1 MTSISRFDRTG
12 FIAAAL
18 MTMPMAC
25 AVAAEQPMPAPI
37 AAAPILS
44 SPTARVPDTNPIT
57 TPAAPPLRS
66 LPEALGGWRFSG
78 EADRREWVMRLSAA
92 EATSARALQLALT
105 SSISVAPETSAF
117 TLRING
123 RVIAAKPVSTTR
135 ASSLLR
141 FDIPTGVLQVGA
153 NAIEIEA
160 RQRHRVDC
168 SVNATYELW
177 SDIDPVESGL
187 VVSPDVRQPGTLAD
201 LAALSSDDHG
211 ALRLSLVVPENADNQ
226 LIGQAMTVAETIALM
241 NASLHPIVDVTREG
255 GSGAGLDIIIAAP
268 DRIGQIGDGA
278 TGMAAGDVRLLSP
291 GKDDRPRVA
300 LAAAGPADLVTI
312 LARLKTL
319 AETARRTGSRDGLA
333 AERRL
338 SGLPL
343 GPGSTASLA
352 DFGLHSTEF
361 AGRRFQTTLYARLPA
376 DLYVADTGKITLAL
390 DGGYAAHLDD
400 DSRLA
405 ISVNGRP
412 VAMLPLTNPQ
422 GAVLTGTTVALPLG
436 GFRPGT
442 NRIDIS
448 AVVAAPSDA
457 TCEPSAK
464 LNDVSRFLLVASTSV
479 ATPDFP
485 RIGHFP
491 DLAATAAGG
500 LFPKARRLDVSL
512 HVPHPDADS
521 LSAAATL
528 AARLS
533 VAAGR
538 PIAAPLSFE
547 TPDKS
552 DRTAIVVGASP
563 DLGNGALSAFQ
574 LSPMELRAAWSGQQT
589 LPILGSAS
597 PAGDRPLDRRIAA
610 LTRADRGLMRGDDTL
625 LTGSIGSSVRPAT
638 FSGDTDAGDTASGS
652 NPDALLDA
660 WSRKFIQHRGP
671 NLQAFASR
679 LVADAT
685 GWIGIE
691 GRSEDRLHPTPS
703 MSMILTQVASPDRQ
717 SALTL
722 VTAPS
727 SRALRLAMED
737 VTAPARWQKLE
748 GATAAYQEADESIVS
763 AGSHDAIY
771 IATEPLSFA
780 NSRLIAAGWLSRNP
794 IAFGLGLLV
803 MCLLT
808 GAVTAIGLKKLGQRG

>member
-1 MTSISRFDRTG
+1 MTSISRFDRVG
-12 FIAAAL
+12 LIAVAL
-18 MTMPMAC
+18 MAMPVAS
-25 AVAAEQPMPAPI
+25 AAAEQPMPTPI
-37 AAAPILS
+37 AAAPIVPV
-44 SPTARVPDTNPIT
+44 PTAILPDAVAVMPT
-57 TPAAPPLRS
+57 TATSLRS
-66 LPEALGGWRFSG
+66 FPEALGGWRFSG
-78 EADRREWVMRLSAA
+78 EADRREWVMRLTTA
-92 EATSARALQLALT
+92 EAASARALQIALT
-105 SSISVAPETSAF
+105 SSISVAPETSSL

-123 RVIAAKPVSTTR
+123 RVIASRPLSTTR
-135 ASSLLR
+135 SSSLLR
-141 FDIPTGVLQVGA
+141 FDIPAGVLQSGA
-153 NAIEIEA
+153 NAIEVDA

-187 VVSPDVRQPGTLAD
+187 IVAPEIRQPRSLAD
-201 LAALSSDDHG
+201 LAALSPDDHG
-211 ALRLSLVVPENADNQ
+211 ALRLTLVVPEDADSQ
-226 LIGQAMTVAETIALM
+226 LIGQTMTVAETITLM
-241 NASLHPIVDVTREG
+241 NANLHPIIDVAREG
-255 GSGAGLDIIIAAP
+255 GTGPGLDIIVAAP
-268 DRIGQIGDGA
+268 DRIERLGDEA
-278 TGMAAGDVRLLSP
+278 TGMVAGDIRLLSP
-291 GKDDRPRVA
+291 GTSGRPRVA
-300 LAAAGPADLVTI
+300 VAAAGPADFATM
-312 LARLKTL
+312 LARLKSV
-319 AETARRTGSRDGLA
+319 ADTARRTGTRDGLA

-338 SGLPL
+338 AGLPL

-352 DFGLHSTEF
+352 DFGFRSTDF
-361 AGRRFQTTLYARLPA
+361 TGRRFQTSLYARLPA
-376 DLYVADTGKITLAL
+376 DLYVADTGKINLTL
-390 DGGYAAHLDD
+390 DGGYAAHLDGD
-400 DSRLA
+400 GR
-405 ISVNGRP
+405 IGVSVNGRP
-412 VAMLPLTNPQ
+412 VAMLPLTNAQ
-422 GAVLTGTTVALPLG
+422 GAILTGTTVALPLG
-436 GFRPGT
+436 AFRPGI

-448 AVVAAPSDA
+448 AVVGSPADA

-464 LNDVSRFLLVASTSV
+464 LNDSSRFLLVASSSL

-500 LFPKARRLDVSL
+500 LFPKARRLDVTL

-547 TPDKS
+547 TPDTS
-552 DRTAIVVGASP
+552 DRAAIVVGASS
-563 DLGNGALSAFQ
+563 DLGNGALTAFH
-574 LSPMELRAAWSGQQT
+574 LSPMELRAAWFGQQT
-589 LPILGSAS
+589 PPIIGSAS

-625 LTGSIGSSVRPAT
+625 VTGSIGPAKR
-638 FSGDTDAGDTASGS
+638 SAALSDDMDAGDSASGS

-671 NLQAFASR
+671 NISAFASR

-685 GWIGIE
+685 GLIGLE
-691 GRSEDRLHPTPS
+691 DRSADRLHPTPS

-717 SALTL
+717 HALTL

-763 AGSHDAIY
+763 AGSRDAIY
-771 IATEPLSFA
+771 IATEPLSFS

-794 IAFGLGLLV
+794 IAFGLALLII
-803 MCLLT
+803 CLLT
-808 GAVTAIGLKKLGQRG
+808 GVVSAIGLGKMGQRG